1 MKLTINGDMNRY
13 YVQTLCMI
21 FFPGAKFSE
30 TEIYTDVTPEVG
42 MTVAENESEISICVH
57 MKANGKSASHSH
69 TVSLSEYETVD
80 KAKKLCAGH
89 VIFHCGR
96 EVFDGYSPPWG
107 IHTGVRPAKMAMEFI
122 NQHMSRSDI
131 IKKFREEYFLSEGK
145 AELVHEIAS
154 REKRIID
161 DFDGDK
167 DTEKEKLCSVY
178 VSIPFCPTRCEYCSF
193 VSYTSPK
200 LLSLIPDYL
209 VQLKSDI
216 RKTFALIKSL
226 GMRVASV
233 YIGGGT
239 PTTLNEGQLEDLLV
253 EIERNTDASSLLEY
267 TLEAGRPDTITAE
280 KVRIAK
286 EHGVTRMS
294 VNAQTTNDA
303 VLHLIGRNHTAAVFL
318 RSFDIV
324 RSGGIRYINT
334 DLIAGL
340 PGETRTSFKASLDK
354 VVSLAPENV
363 TVHTFCVKKAAEIL
377 QKDDVAGLYTS
388 INAEAEESIEYSQK
402 KLVKEGYRP
411 YYMYKQKNTT
421 GNLENTG
428 FSKDGCECI
437 YNIFMMEE
445 IQTIFAAGAGAVT
458 KFVRKN
464 SAGKP
469 EIKRIFLPKYPYEY
483 LRNANSPKSERGD
496 FYENMSREA
505 GEFFSL
511 N

>member
-1 MKLTINGDMNRY
+1 MKLTINGEMNRY

-30 TEIYTDVTPEVG
+30 TETYMDATPEVD
-42 MTVAENESEISICVH
+42 MTVTEDGGEISIVVY
-57 MKANGKSASHSH
+57 MKANGKSASCSR
-69 TVSLSEYETVD
+69 TVSLSDYDTVD
-80 KAKKLCAGH
+80 KAKKLTAGY
-89 VIFHCGR
+89 VMYRAGC

-107 IHTGVRPAKMAMEFI
+107 IHTGVRPAKMALEFMNLNMNRDEVI
-122 NQHMSRSDI
+122 R
-131 IKKFREEYFLSEGK
+131 KFREEYFLSPEK
-145 AELVHEIAS
+145 ANLVYEVAS
-154 REKRIID
+154 HEKRIID
-161 DFDGDK
+161 KYDS
-167 DTEKEKLCSVY
+167 TISRENAKLCSVY
-178 VSIPFCPTRCEYCSF
+178 ISIPFCPTRCEYCSF

-209 VQLKSDI
+209 VQLKSDV
-216 RKTFALIKSL
+216 RKTFALIRSL
-226 GMRVASV
+226 GMKAVSV

-239 PTTLNEGQLEDLLV
+239 PTTLSEAQLDDLLA
-253 EIERNTDASSLLEY
+253 EIERCTDVSLLLEY

-280 KVRIAK
+280 KVKIAK
-286 EHGVTRMS
+286 ARGVTRMS
-294 VNAQTTNDA
+294 VNAQTTNDE
-303 VLHLIGRNHTAAVFL
+303 VLSAIGRNHTSDDFL

-324 RSGGIRYINT
+324 RNGGIRHINT

-340 PGETRTSFKASLDK
+340 PGETRASFESSLDK
-354 VVSLAPENV
+354 VSSLAPENI

-377 QKDDVAGLYTS
+377 QKDDSVYAS
-388 INAEAEESIEYSQK
+388 INTDAEKSIEYSQK
-402 KLVKEGYRP
+402 KLVNEGYHP

-428 FSKDGCECI
+428 FTKDRCECV

-464 SAGKP
+464 HAGKT
-469 EIKRIFLPKYPYEY
+469 EMKRIFLPKYPYEY
-483 LRNANSPKSERGD
+483 LRNANSSVTEQGD

-505 GEFFSL
+505 EEFFR
-511 N
+511 